1 MFGFSRLK
9 MQIEIAMRLKVVFL
23 VLLFPLMGFAQQN
36 TNAEIDA
43 YMTSK
48 EFAKAEKLLLAH
60 HDISKNAI
68 LRDKLGEVYA
78 QQGKWDKAIP
88 VYNKLKD
95 TYPKNAEYWFRYGGV
110 LAKKAQNSSRFRAL
124 TMIGRIKTSFIKA
137 ADLDAAHIDAR
148 WALVDLYLSLP
159 GIVGGSVSKARRY
172 ATELKEISLVDG
184 YLALGYVYE
193 YDDEPGKARINYLK
207 GLEYLEG
214 TNHIGRNQ
222 LRYQI
227 GKVCGDYG
235 VKVDEGIS
243 HMEKF
248 VEQYSVK
255 DGVPIEWA
263 YYRLARL
270 YRQKM
275 DKKAADEWIT
285 KALTM
290 RGDFEL
296 AIAERDR
303 ISALP

>member
-1 MFGFSRLK
+1 MKYKAAL
-9 MQIEIAMRLKVVFL
+9 FL
-23 VLLFPLMGFAQQN
+23 LLVPLLSLARQS
-36 TNAEIDA
+36 TLAEIDA
-43 YMTSK
+43 YMASK
-48 EFAKAEKLLLAH
+48 EYAKAEKLLLAH
-60 HDISKNAI
+60 DDIQKNSI
-68 LRDKLGEVYA
+68 LRDKLGETYA
-78 QQGKWDKAIP
+78 QQGAWDKAIP
-88 VYNKLKD
+88 IYNKLKED
-95 TYPKNAEYWFRYGGV
+95 YPQNAEYWFRYGGV

-124 TMIGRIKTSFIKA
+124 TLIGRIKSSFIKA
-137 ADLDAAHIDAR
+137 AMLDSQHVDTR

-159 GIVGGSVSKARRY
+159 GIVGGSVSKARKY
-172 ATELKEISLVDG
+172 ANELTRISSVDG

-193 YDDEPGKARINYLK
+193 YDDEPVKAKENYLK
-207 GLEYLEG
+207 GLQHLDG
-214 TNHIGRNQ
+214 LKTIGRNQ

-235 VKVDEGIS
+235 VKLDEGIG
-243 HMEKF
+243 HMEEF
-248 VEQYSVK
+248 VAQYSVK

-270 YRQKM
+270 YRQKK
-275 DKKAADEWIT
+275 DKKTADEWIK

>member
-1 MFGFSRLK
+1 MK
-9 MQIEIAMRLKVVFL
+9 LKVVIFAM
-23 VLLFPLMGFAQQN
+23 LFSVMGFAQQN
-36 TNAEIDA
+36 TVSEIDA
-43 YMTSK
+43 YMAAK
-48 EFAKAEKLLLAH
+48 EFQKAEQLLLIH
-60 HDISKNAI
+60 HDIDKNAI

-88 VYNKLKD
+88 IYSKLKEE
-95 TYPKNAEYWFRYGGV
+95 YPKNAEYWFRYGGV
-110 LAKKAQNSSRFRAL
+110 LAKKAQSSSRFRAL
-124 TMIGRIKTSFIKA
+124 TMIGRIKSSFIKA
-137 ADLDAAHIDAR
+137 ANLDSKHVDTR

-159 GIVGGSVSKARRY
+159 GIVGGSVSKARKY
-172 ATELKEISLVDG
+172 AGQLKEISLVDG

-207 GLEYLEG
+207 GLEFLDG
-214 TNHIGRNQ
+214 LDHIGRNQ

-235 VKVDEGIS
+235 VKVDEGIR
-243 HMEKF
+243 HMEEF
-248 VEQYSVK
+248 VAQYSVK

-275 DKKAADEWIT
+275 DKKKADEWIE

>member
-1 MFGFSRLK
+1 M
-9 MQIEIAMRLKVVFL
+9 
-23 VLLFPLMGFAQQN
+23 
-36 TNAEIDA
+36 
-43 YMTSK
+43 
-48 EFAKAEKLLLAH
+48 
-60 HDISKNAI
+60 
-68 LRDKLGEVYA
+68 
-78 QQGKWDKAIP
+78 
-88 VYNKLKD
+88 
-95 TYPKNAEYWFRYGGV
+95 
-110 LAKKAQNSSRFRAL
+110 
-124 TMIGRIKTSFIKA
+124 
-137 ADLDAAHIDAR
+137 
-148 WALVDLYLSLP
+148 
-159 GIVGGSVSKARRY
+159 
-172 ATELKEISLVDG
+172 VDG

-193 YDDEPGKARINYLK
+193 YDDEPEKARVNYLK

-214 TNHIGRNQ
+214 KKHIERNQ

-275 DKKAADEWIT
+275 DKKAADEWIN